1 MLQKSAVNIFDNF
14 FVKKIK
20 PRKTTNIFFVKMWKW
35 NYSFSI
41 LVAITCLQ
49 QVRILHLNVC
59 PILGK
64 MLQNISANYSAQKL
78 ALNIIK

>member
-1 MLQKSAVNIFDNF
+1 
-14 FVKKIK
+14 
-20 PRKTTNIFFVKMWKW
+20 MWKW

>member
-1 MLQKSAVNIFDNF
+1 
-14 FVKKIK
+14 
-20 PRKTTNIFFVKMWKW
+20 MWKW

-49 QVRILHLNVC
+49 QVRIQHCFSVC
-59 PILGK
+59 PILEK
-64 MLQNISANYSAQKL
+64 MLQNSTNYSAQKL